1 MFVCSD
7 RIEDG
12 DSPFDGEDWIGIHNE
27 AGHAVTYPLDVTRW
41 WPHAGMLDEKDDET
55 GGR

>member
-41 WPHAGMLDEKDDET
+41 WQHAGMLDEKDDET